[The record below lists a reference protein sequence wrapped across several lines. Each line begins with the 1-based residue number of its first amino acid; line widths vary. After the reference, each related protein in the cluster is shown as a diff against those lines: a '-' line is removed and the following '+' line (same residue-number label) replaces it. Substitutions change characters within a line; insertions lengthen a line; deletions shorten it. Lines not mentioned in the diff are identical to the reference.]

1 MTLRELIQA
10 HNLQGTPQEI
20 ADALNAKTIPVP
32 NSELYT
38 STGII
43 MELGPELAREAIA
56 GFMVAADQDPL
67 LKSQLDKLN
76 STGIDLSHPL
86 TQQFIDELCRAGFIR
101 QEIAN
106 AIKAIGIR
114 YKSLAEVTFGDGTF
128 ITPEQV
134 AAALESV
141 SITRKRLYFS
151 CNMTNGK
158 FYGSLMVEF
167 LSDSEVV
174 ERRTYSLSTSQ
185 ATGNEVV
192 DTAIA
197 QIRTILEQLMS
208 NPEV

>member
-20 ADALNAKTIPVP
+20 ADALNARTIPVP

-101 QEIAN
+101 QEIAD

-114 YKSLAEVTFGDGTF
+114 YKSLAEVTFGDGVVITAEEVERALQPPEPTGRRIMLSCVINPNGTACHLVINTLSGNEIIETVTF
-128 ITPEQV
+128 G
-134 AAALESV
+134 S
-141 SITRKRLYFS
+141 
-151 CNMTNGK
+151 TNGRP
-158 FYGSLMVEF
+158 S
-167 LSDSEVV
+167 
-174 ERRTYSLSTSQ
+174 
-185 ATGNEVV
+185 GNE
-192 DTAIA
+192 
-197 QIRTILEQLMS
+197 TIDQLFADIIQKLQTL
-208 NPEV
+208 

>member
-1 MTLRELIQA
+1 MTLRELIRT

-101 QEIAN
+101 QEIAD

-114 YKSLAEVTFGDGTF
+114 YKSLAEVTFGDGVVITAEEVERALQPPEPTGRRIILSCVINPNSTACHLVINTLSGNEIIEAITF
-128 ITPEQV
+128 G
-134 AAALESV
+134 S
-141 SITRKRLYFS
+141 
-151 CNMTNGK
+151 TNGR
-158 FYGSLMVEF
+158 S
-167 LSDSEVV
+167 S
-174 ERRTYSLSTSQ
+174 
-185 ATGNEVV
+185 GNE
-192 DTAIA
+192 
-197 QIRTILEQLMS
+197 TIDQLFADIIQKLQTL
-208 NPEV
+208 